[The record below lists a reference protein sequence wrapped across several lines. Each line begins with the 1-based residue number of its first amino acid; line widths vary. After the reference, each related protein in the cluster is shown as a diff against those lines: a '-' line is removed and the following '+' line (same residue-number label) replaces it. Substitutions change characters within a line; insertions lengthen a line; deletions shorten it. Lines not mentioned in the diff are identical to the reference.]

1 MLTTPENTTNWRDLA
16 DQPTS
21 QQLAWLAE
29 LGRRPLRR
37 TRPDV
42 DGMPAVA
49 RMYTERNTLSA
60 LYADVPPPA
69 DAIGVSVWK
78 EHDGQV
84 SRCFRGAE
92 RGIKVRFD
100 KASSQNDAVLRQG
113 HHGGTAEPGLHAFRK
128 SPPPKTF
135 AAHQFLSRV
144 RSPDRSHQELCRNP
158 DRSCRRPV
166 CSVHSSRLDDLGER

>member
-21 QQLAWLAE
+21 QRLAWLAE

-37 TRPDV
+37 TRADV
-42 DGMPAVA
+42 DGMLAVA

-84 SRCFRGAE
+84 SRCFRGTE
-92 RGIKVRFD
+92 RGIAESRSDSTKRARRTMRFYD
-100 KASSQNDAVLRQG
+100 KDIMAARPNLAFMPFES
-113 HHGGTAEPGLHAFRK
+113 HHRRK
-128 SPPPKTF
+128 PSPRTNF
-135 AAHQFLSRV
+135 
-144 RSPDRSHQELCRNP
+144 
-158 DRSCRRPV
+158 
-166 CSVHSSRLDDLGER
+166 